1 MLTCQSFSAEECV
14 ALGAINEVVARDE
27 IVARAWSLAR
37 GIMKKSRSCRRM
49 THYICVRPWKAV
61 IERDFRIH
69 VLSEMY
75 SFNLS
80 HSEHDFEYIK
90 YDDEKPDQT
99 AG

>member
-1 MLTCQSFSAEECV
+1 M
-14 ALGAINEVVARDE
+14 NEVVERE
-27 IVARAWSLAR
+27 NIVDRAWEIATD
-37 GIMKKSRSCRRM
+37 IMKKSRSCRRL
-49 THYICVRPWKAV
+49 THYICARPWKSV

-90 YDDEKPDQT
+90 YD
-99 AG
+99 